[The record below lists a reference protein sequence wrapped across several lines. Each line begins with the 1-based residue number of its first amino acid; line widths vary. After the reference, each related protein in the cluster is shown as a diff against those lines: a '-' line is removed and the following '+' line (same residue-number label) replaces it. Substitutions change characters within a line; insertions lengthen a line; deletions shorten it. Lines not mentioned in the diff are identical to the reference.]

1 MKCLCS
7 KFLFL
12 FFMSNRPFF
21 DEERWTKPF
30 FHWIKGNE
38 KKTLRRFKKTIVI
51 AEEPKE
57 WNRLFS
63 ASCYDE
69 LLLIIHYNPDNP
81 TSVLHLTPKL
91 IILVYRIFSTMP
103 DRCNVHVFLIVC
115 LRYLRCLNSDIYLKM
130 AANFLCDFPLECE
143 NVAPLIVFWASQS
156 TWIPHK
162 WY

>member
-1 MKCLCS
+1 MENDFSQFIKLS
-7 KFLFL
+7 QWNVSVPNFFSS

-51 AEEPKE
+51 AEGPKE

-69 LLLIIHYNPDNP
+69 LLLIIHFNPDNP
-81 TSVLHLTPKL
+81 TSVLHLTPSWL
-91 IILVYRIFSTMP
+91 SWFIEYLLPCQIDVMYMSSHRMLEIFTS
-103 DRCNVHVFLIVC
+103 
-115 LRYLRCLNSDIYLKM
+115 SK
-130 AANFLCDFPLECE
+130 
-143 NVAPLIVFWASQS
+143 FW
-156 TWIPHK
+156 
-162 WY
+162 

>member
-1 MKCLCS
+1 MFLSNTKHNGKRPFSVYKIVSMKCLCS

-51 AEEPKE
+51 AEGPKE

-69 LLLIIHYNPDNP
+69 LLLIIHFNPDNP

-103 DRCNVHVFLIVC
+103 DRCNVHVFSS
-115 LRYLRCLNSDIYLKM
+115 YAWDIH
-130 AANFLCDFPLECE
+130 
-143 NVAPLIVFWASQS
+143 VV
-156 TWIPHK
+156 
-162 WY
+162 